1 MRLYF
6 LLHNPKLILIK
17 KISNDDN
24 YCSTYLALDTTLNKC
39 IFKISN
45 NYLRYSKEKLLTQK
59 LILEKINCF
68 YNIPTNKLIKWGYY
82 KNNLWITTSFLNG
95 NKISQSLLNNDLKH
109 LFFKML
115 NNIHSIVLEGFGY
128 ITTKNDLIVGEYLN
142 WNNFLLKKFQYN
154 IQYLY
159 KLIDLNIF
167 KLIKKYFYTTL
178 NMNIKIKKGVLL
190 HNDIKSDNLI
200 YNKKDN
206 TLYIIDWEEAIVG
219 DKLAEYASILNKISN
234 GQLPEYFKKEEWC
247 YNKII
252 KFYRLWFLINEIGW
266 LVRHYQNNEIL
277 IKKRVDMLLNLIF

>member
-1 MRLYF
+1 
-6 LLHNPKLILIK
+6 
-17 KISNDDN
+17 
-24 YCSTYLALDTTLNKC
+24 
-39 IFKISN
+39 
-45 NYLRYSKEKLLTQK
+45 
-59 LILEKINCF
+59 
-68 YNIPTNKLIKWGYY
+68 
-82 KNNLWITTSFLNG
+82 
-95 NKISQSLLNNDLKH
+95 
-109 LFFKML
+109 ML